1 MSSPLRSVSE
11 TLCPT
16 LLAPLS
22 HPTGVLGCHL
32 PQIGQAPIEDKWLAE
47 VGGLRDD
54 PAGSHAPGNE
64 AKDAVLNREE

>member
-1 MSSPLRSVSE
+1 MPDTFSS
-11 TLCPT
+11 
-16 LLAPLS
+16 ALS
-22 HPTGVLGCHL
+22 HPTGVLGRHL

-64 AKDAVLNREE
+64 AKDAALNREE

>member
-1 MSSPLRSVSE
+1 
-11 TLCPT
+11 
-16 LLAPLS
+16 
-22 HPTGVLGCHL
+22 VLGRHL

-64 AKDAVLNREE
+64 AKDAALNREE